1 MRWELLQRTLIVKR
15 QKGGTREMNMARN
28 ILQRGLGTVACA
40 ATTLFVGI
48 STEVPAS
55 QATSSPTNMTH
66 ILKTGKVEFR
76 VYSPSDKSEKKVP
89 KAHVILIG
97 SDGSVVKVG
106 TTNAEGNFIA
116 TIPALPDPRFSETR
130 PLDTTTAIV
139 SAAGYRE
146 TVLFEVPVGRLTVQP
161 VPIYPVTPG
170 KRNEPISLLG
180 NLNRHDVLG
189 MVDKYMRLEKL
200 PQAGTKDIP
209 SRTSGQTQHGLQT

>member
-1 MRWELLQRTLIVKR
+1 
-15 QKGGTREMNMARN
+15 MNTARK
-28 ILQRGLGTVACA
+28 ILQRGFGSVACI

-55 QATSSPTNMTH
+55 QATSSPTNTAH
-66 ILKTGKVEFR
+66 ILKTGRVEFR
-76 VYSPSDKSEKKVP
+76 VYSPSDKSEKKIP

-97 SDGSVVKVG
+97 ADGSIVKIG
-106 TTNAEGNFIA
+106 TTNAEGNFVA
-116 TIPALPDPRFSETR
+116 TVPAQADPRFSETR

-146 TVLFEVPVGRLTVQP
+146 TVLFEVPVGRLSVQP

-189 MVDKYMRLEKL
+189 MVDKYMRLAKL
-200 PQAGTKDIP
+200 PQPETKDIP
-209 SRTSGQTQHGLQT
+209 SKVVSQTPHGLQA